1 MLIYVLCLNITIILR
16 LDFLIKVWYN
26 QSMLILGI
34 DPGMAIVGYSLLSA
48 EGDNLDLVSSGSIQT
63 KSTQKD
69 SQRLFEIFEDLCSII
84 EKFKPDAASVE
95 KLFYFKNQKTIIPVA
110 EARGVIIMAL
120 EKYGIPIYE
129 FTPLEIKQTLTGF
142 GRADKKEV
150 ERMVKITLNRETLPK
165 LDDTVDSIAMGI
177 CCARCC
183 ANGKLVAQ

>member
-1 MLIYVLCLNITIILR
+1 
-16 LDFLIKVWYN
+16 
-26 QSMLILGI
+26 MLILGI
-34 DPGMAIVGYSLLSA
+34 DPGMAIVGYSLLKA
-48 EGDNLDLVSSGSIQT
+48 EGDNLELLSSGSIQT
-63 KSTQKD
+63 KSIQKD

-150 ERMVKITLNRETLPK
+150 EKMVKFTLNRETLPK

>member
-1 MLIYVLCLNITIILR
+1 MLTYTFSLNITIILR
-16 LDFLIKVWYN
+16 LDFLINVWYN

-34 DPGMAIVGYSLLSA
+34 DPGMAIVGYSLLKA
-48 EGDNLDLVSSGSIQT
+48 EGDNLELLSSGSIQT
-63 KSTQKD
+63 KSIQKD

-150 ERMVKITLNRETLPK
+150 EKMVKFTLNRETLPK

-177 CCARCC
+177 CCASCC

>member
-1 MLIYVLCLNITIILR
+1 MLTYAFSLNITIILR
-16 LDFLIKVWYN
+16 LDFLINVWYN

-34 DPGMAIVGYSLLSA
+34 DPGMAIVGYSLLKA
-48 EGDNLDLVSSGSIQT
+48 EGDNLELLSSGSIQT
-63 KSTQKD
+63 KSIQKD

-110 EARGVIIMAL
+110 EARGVIIMSL

-150 ERMVKITLNRETLPK
+150 EKMVKFTLNRETLPK

>member
-1 MLIYVLCLNITIILR
+1 
-16 LDFLIKVWYN
+16 
-26 QSMLILGI
+26 MLILGI
-34 DPGMAIVGYSLLSA
+34 DPGMAIVGYSLLKA
-48 EGDNLDLVSSGSIQT
+48 EGDNLELLSSGSIQT
-63 KSTQKD
+63 KSIQKD

-150 ERMVKITLNRETLPK
+150 EKMVKITLNRETLPK

>member
-1 MLIYVLCLNITIILR
+1 
-16 LDFLIKVWYN
+16 
-26 QSMLILGI
+26 MLILGI
-34 DPGMAIVGYSLLSA
+34 DPGMAIVGYSLLKA
-48 EGDNLDLVSSGSIQT
+48 EGDNLELLSSGSIQT
-63 KSTQKD
+63 KSIQKD

-142 GRADKKEV
+142 GRAEKKEV
-150 ERMVKITLNRETLPK
+150 EKMVKFTLNRETLPK

>member
-1 MLIYVLCLNITIILR
+1 M
-16 LDFLIKVWYN
+16 
-26 QSMLILGI
+26 
-34 DPGMAIVGYSLLSA
+34 
-48 EGDNLDLVSSGSIQT
+48 DNCI
-63 KSTQKD
+63 
-69 SQRLFEIFEDLCSII
+69 SQFI

-150 ERMVKITLNRETLPK
+150 EKMVKFTLNRETLPK

>member
-16 LDFLIKVWYN
+16 LDFLINVWYN

-34 DPGMAIVGYSLLSA
+34 DPGMAIVGYSLLKA
-48 EGDNLDLVSSGSIQT
+48 EGDNLELLSSGSIQT
-63 KSTQKD
+63 KSIQKD

-150 ERMVKITLNRETLPK
+150 EKMVKFTLNRETLPK

>member
-1 MLIYVLCLNITIILR
+1 M
-16 LDFLIKVWYN
+16 K
-26 QSMLILGI
+26 
-34 DPGMAIVGYSLLSA
+34 A
-48 EGDNLDLVSSGSIQT
+48 EGDNLELLSSGSIQT
-63 KSTQKD
+63 KSIQKD

-150 ERMVKITLNRETLPK
+150 EKMVKITLNRETLPK

>member
-1 MLIYVLCLNITIILR
+1 
-16 LDFLIKVWYN
+16 
-26 QSMLILGI
+26 MLILGI
-34 DPGMAIVGYSLLSA
+34 DPGMAIVGYSLLKA
-48 EGDNLDLVSSGSIQT
+48 EGDNLELLSSGSIQT
-63 KSTQKD
+63 KSIQKD

-129 FTPLEIKQTLTGF
+129 FTPLEIKQTLTGC

-150 ERMVKITLNRETLPK
+150 EKMVKITLNRETLPK

>member
-1 MLIYVLCLNITIILR
+1 
-16 LDFLIKVWYN
+16 
-26 QSMLILGI
+26 MLILGI
-34 DPGMAIVGYSLLSA
+34 DPGMAIVGYSLLKA
-48 EGDNLDLVSSGSIQT
+48 EGDNLELLSSGSIQT
-63 KSTQKD
+63 KSNQKD
-69 SQRLFEIFEDLCSII
+69 SQRLFEIFEDLCFII
-84 EKFKPDAASVE
+84 EKFKPDVASVE

-110 EARGVIIMAL
+110 EARGVIIMVL

-129 FTPLEIKQTLTGF
+129 FTPLEIKQNLTGF

-150 ERMVKITLNRETLPK
+150 EKMVRVTLNREALPK

>member
-1 MLIYVLCLNITIILR
+1 MLTHAFSLNITIILR
-16 LDFLIKVWYN
+16 LDFLINVWYN

-34 DPGMAIVGYSLLSA
+34 DPGMAIVGYSLLKA
-48 EGDNLDLVSSGSIQT
+48 EGDNLELLSSGSIQT
-63 KSTQKD
+63 KSIQKD

-150 ERMVKITLNRETLPK
+150 EKMVKFTLNRETLPK